1 MSSRNRRT
9 PEVCPVCGAD
19 VHRNAKA
26 CPDCGACHESGWND
40 ISNIY
45 DGLDLPDYAYEGDE
59 EKVVRPKFR
68 PRKSPERKGLHPAWR
83 IVALVVVLAMFYGFW
98 QWLAAQFGDWMK

>member
-1 MSSRNRRT
+1 MASSNRRN
-9 PEVCPVCGAD
+9 PDVCPVCHAD

-26 CPDCGACHESGWND
+26 CPECGACHESGWNE
-40 ISNIY
+40 IIY

-68 PRKSPERKGLHPAWR
+68 QRKAPERKGLHPGWR
-83 IVALVVVLAMFYGFW
+83 IVALVVVVAMFYGFW
-98 QWLAAQFGDWMK
+98 QWLVAQFAAWTR